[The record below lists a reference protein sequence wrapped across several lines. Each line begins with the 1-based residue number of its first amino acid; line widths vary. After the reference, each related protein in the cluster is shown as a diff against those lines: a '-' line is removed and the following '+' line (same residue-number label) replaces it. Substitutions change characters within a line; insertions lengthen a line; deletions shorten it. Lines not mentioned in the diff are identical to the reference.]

1 MSKIKL
7 VYEKNNNGD
16 KYDEC
21 SVTGIHLPNWFSCLL
36 STEKMPDYIYCDIMD
51 EFWNEFY
58 SQIST
63 KVSDDIRDNPST
75 VIYMYN
81 LLTKGYDVIYKHN

>member
-1 MSKIKL
+1 MLKIKL

-16 KYDEC
+16 EYGEC
-21 SVTGIHLPNWFSCLL
+21 SVTGIHLPDWFSCLL
-36 STEKMPDYIYCDIMD
+36 SSEKMPDYIYRDVMD
-51 EFWNEFY
+51 EFWKEFY

-63 KVSDDIRDNPST
+63 EVSEDIWDNPST

-81 LLTKGYDVIYKHN
+81 LLTKSYDVIYKHN

>member
-1 MSKIKL
+1 MFCNWYTSFPIGL
-7 VYEKNNNGD
+7 VV
-16 KYDEC
+16 C
-21 SVTGIHLPNWFSCLL
+21 CLQK
-36 STEKMPDYIYCDIMD
+36 KMPDYIYCDIMD